1 MEECRKEG
9 ALASSLPSYAYS
21 PWKAGRSKEEQREFT
36 EIEEIEIPQGIEI
49 LGKYTFYGCR
59 SLKTLKLFDDVKEI
73 GGGSFTGCSSLRNLV
88 MFLKEDGIS
97 CIKDVVSETFHE
109 MYVSIVF
116 LNTDER
122 AELIFPEYYEEGVE
136 NTPARIL
143 ETHFHGCGYKYR
155 QCFTDKKVDYKRY
168 DSLFSTALVYE
179 KEEILIPMAVG
190 RLLYPYQLAK
200 EAEKNY
206 EAYVREKLEKCA
218 RFYLEKSNWHEVY
231 EYFGRKNF
239 WSREALENII
249 EEASEKKAVDI
260 AGYLM
265 EEKRKKFAGKEK
277 KFEL

>member
-9 ALASSLPSYAYS
+9 ALASSLPPYAYS
-21 PWKAGRSKEEQREFT
+21 PWKAGRSKEEQSEFM
-36 EIEEIEIPQGIEI
+36 EIEEIQIPQGVER
-49 LGKYTFYGCR
+49 LGRYTFYGCR
-59 SLKTLKLFDDVKEI
+59 NLKTLKLFDDVKEI

-88 MFLKEDGIS
+88 MFLKEDGTS

-109 MYVSIVF
+109 MYVRIVF
-116 LNTDER
+116 FNTDKR

-190 RLLYPYQLAK
+190 RILYPYQLAE
-200 EAEKNY
+200 EARKNY
-206 EAYVREKLEKCA
+206 ENYVRKNLEKCA
-218 RFYLEKSNWHEVY
+218 RFYLDRQVWHEVY
-231 EYFGRKNF
+231 DYFSQKNF
-239 WSREALENII
+239 WNQEVLEAII
-249 EEASEKKAVDI
+249 EEASRKKAVDI
-260 AGYLM
+260 VGYLM
-265 EEKRKKFAGKEK
+265 EEKRKNFSRKEK
-277 KFEL
+277 TFEL

>member
-59 SLKTLKLFDDVKEI
+59 SLKTLKRFDDVKEI

-88 MFLKEDGIS
+88 MFLKEDGVS

-206 EAYVREKLEKCA
+206 EAYVRENLEKCA

>member
-1 MEECRKEG
+1 ME
-9 ALASSLPSYAYS
+9 
-21 PWKAGRSKEEQREFT
+21 GRTKQREFT
-36 EIEEIEIPQGIEI
+36 EIEEIEIPQGIES

-59 SLKTLKLFDDVKEI
+59 NLKNLKLFGDIKEI
-73 GGGSFTGCSSLRNLV
+73 GGGSFTGCSSLRKLV
-88 MFLKEDGIS
+88 MFLKEEGTS

-109 MYVSIVF
+109 MYVSIFF
-116 LNTDER
+116 LNTEQR
-122 AELIFPEYYEEGVE
+122 VELLFPEYYEEGVE

-190 RLLYPYQLAK
+190 RILYPYQLSE
-200 EAEKNY
+200 EARKNY
-206 EAYVREKLEKCA
+206 ENYVRENLEKCVC
-218 RFYLEKSNWHEVY
+218 FYLENPNWHEVY
-231 EYFGRKNF
+231 EHFSRKNF
-239 WSREALENII
+239 WSREVLENII
-249 EEASEKKAVDI
+249 EEASRKKAVDI
-260 AGYLM
+260 VGYLM

>member
-190 RLLYPYQLAK
+190 RLLYPYQLSQ
-200 EAEKNY
+200 EAGKNY
-206 EAYVREKLEKCA
+206 ENYVRKNLEKCA
-218 RFYLEKSNWHEVY
+218 RFYLDSPDWHEVY
-231 EYFGRKNF
+231 DYFSRENF
-239 WSREALENII
+239 WSREVLEKMT
-249 EEASEKKAVDI
+249 EEASRKKAVDI
-260 AGYLM
+260 VGYLM
-265 EEKRKKFAGKEK
+265 DKKRKKFAGKEK

>member
-200 EAEKNY
+200 E
-206 EAYVREKLEKCA
+206 
-218 RFYLEKSNWHEVY
+218 
-231 EYFGRKNF
+231 G
-239 WSREALENII
+239 
-249 EEASEKKAVDI
+249 
-260 AGYLM
+260 
-265 EEKRKKFAGKEK
+265 GKIMQIM
-277 KFEL
+277 